1 MKNRKLMSKRELFIR
16 RILALIFTI
25 TIIIIFHLKTQRVV
39 SVLWMEI
46 IIVLA
51 VLLPLIKD
59 IKQKNWRSDNK

>member
-59 IKQKNWRSDNK
+59 IKQKNWRSDNT